1 MNKVTIF
8 KYEENKLVR
17 TMNVSGE
24 PWFVLKDV
32 CDVLGLSTP
41 ARVAERLDSDE
52 VSQAHLIDSMG
63 RSQEMTIISE
73 SGLYNVILRS
83 DKPEAKPF
91 RKWVTAVVLPSIRKN
106 GGYIAGQEELSPQE
120 LMHSKMT
127 ERLGVNTRQNPQSL
141 LNHTLT
147 NVADEIAELWEFG
160 VDVYHSQY
168 TSSATGVSLD
178 YAAQFGGSTREMAAK
193 SYYSILCTGLDGT
206 TIPAGTV
213 IASDTNPATSLTATA
228 DATITR
234 SAFNKATV
242 ILASPAATTALGVA
256 LNGNLYTITPDPK
269 QSTSEALE
277 ALGTAITD
285 KDFHVTVINDTI
297 VIEAVDETSS
307 NTLVLSENLTTASVG
322 SIVTF
327 ETAEPGDI
335 FIPNGVITKITKA
348 VPGMESVV
356 NVGSYVAGQLAESDV
371 EFRKSYTNKIYN
383 RSSAMLESIKSAILK
398 NVQGVVSVAP
408 YENCT
413 NEVDSAGRWPHSIE
427 VVVEGGDATEI
438 AQQILNTK
446 AGGINTFGSVETT
459 LHGVYGEDIV
469 VRFNRPTYVKVWFKV
484 GVTLSPNTNPPTNY
498 VELVKE
504 QILEKMSVLGA
515 GENVIPQ
522 KFNLQVSGIDYIDVW
537 LFATPNDGDM
547 PTGYTQRSVSISARE
562 RAVTDENRIEVVM
575 DG

>member
-1 MNKVTIF
+1 MA
-8 KYEENKLVR
+8 KY
-17 TMNVSGE
+17 
-24 PWFVLKDV
+24 
-32 CDVLGLSTP
+32 GLTP
-41 ARVAERLDSDE
+41 QGPNPKRLD
-52 VSQAHLIDSMG
+52 
-63 RSQEMTIISE
+63 
-73 SGLYNVILRS
+73 VILE
-83 DKPEAKPF
+83 D
-91 RKWVTAVVLPSIRKN
+91 
-106 GGYIAGQEELSPQE
+106 
-120 LMHSKMT
+120 MHSKMT
-127 ERLGVNTRQNPQSL
+127 DRLGVNTRQNPQSL

-206 TIPAGTV
+206 
-213 IASDTNPATSLTATA
+213 
-228 DATITR
+228 TITR

-307 NTLVLSENLTTASVG
+307 NTLVMSENLTTASVG

-504 QILEKMSVLGA
+504 QILEKMSALGA

-562 RAVTDENRIEVVM
+562 RAITDENRIEVVM

>member
-1 MNKVTIF
+1 MA
-8 KYEENKLVR
+8 KY
-17 TMNVSGE
+17 
-24 PWFVLKDV
+24 
-32 CDVLGLSTP
+32 GLTP
-41 ARVAERLDSDE
+41 QGPNPKRLD
-52 VSQAHLIDSMG
+52 
-63 RSQEMTIISE
+63 
-73 SGLYNVILRS
+73 VILE
-83 DKPEAKPF
+83 D
-91 RKWVTAVVLPSIRKN
+91 
-106 GGYIAGQEELSPQE
+106 
-120 LMHSKMT
+120 MHSKMT
-127 ERLGVNTRQNPQSL
+127 DRLGVNTRQNPQSL
-141 LNHTLT
+141 LNHILT

-206 TIPAGTV
+206 TIPAGTA

-327 ETAEPGDI
+327 ETAELGDI

-427 VVVEGGDATEI
+427 VVAEGGDATEI

>member
-1 MNKVTIF
+1 MA
-8 KYEENKLVR
+8 KY
-17 TMNVSGE
+17 
-24 PWFVLKDV
+24 
-32 CDVLGLSTP
+32 GLTP
-41 ARVAERLDSDE
+41 QGPNPKRLD
-52 VSQAHLIDSMG
+52 
-63 RSQEMTIISE
+63 
-73 SGLYNVILRS
+73 VILE
-83 DKPEAKPF
+83 D
-91 RKWVTAVVLPSIRKN
+91 
-106 GGYIAGQEELSPQE
+106 
-120 LMHSKMT
+120 MHSKMT

-297 VIEAVDETSS
+297 
-307 NTLVLSENLTTASVG
+307 VG